1 MVNYF
6 SQYHHNHINRQVDT
20 IEKLLHLILME
31 DSSKLNMQLNISIK
45 MHQLLEYLEKMV
57 YLLILLLTKYLGVVL
72 AAEKKEFS
80 KLFVPMRESGK
91 LYKMD
96 DHIMTSVSG
105 VVADA
110 NYLIDYGRL
119 HCQR

>member
-1 MVNYF
+1 M
-6 SQYHHNHINRQVDT
+6 IID
-20 IEKLLHLILME
+20 I
-31 DSSKLNMQLNISIK
+31 
-45 MHQLLEYLEKMV
+45 
-57 YLLILLLTKYLGVVL
+57 GVVL

-80 KLFVPMRESGK
+80 KLFVPTKESGK

-96 DHIMTSVSG
+96 DHIMSSVSG

-119 HCQR
+119 